1 MDHARSSAL
10 ATSTFAA
17 LIAFVAFADA
27 RGQSSSV
34 VKTRTLQIDV
44 EARPEVGQFV
54 PADDDVQHLVY
65 ELFITNWN
73 HEDLRFASVDV
84 EDAATGKRLARF
96 DSKALEDPIRIDT
109 IPFVGKAGPANRVLR
124 SGRTAVITIDVR
136 LPFGASVPAAVRH
149 RIQFETIPISS

>member
-1 MDHARSSAL
+1 VRGDAYPISCRRRKLGTAPLKRSIV
-10 ATSTFAA
+10 TIFAA

-65 ELFITNWN
+65 ELFIANWN

-109 IPFVGKAGPANRVLR
+109 IPFVGKSRPGKPRTSVR
-124 SGRTAVITIDVR
+124 PDSG
-136 LPFGASVPAAVRH
+136 H
-149 RIQFETIPISS
+149 HH